1 MGFHTPVLKR
11 TLLPMA
17 AIAVAATPA
26 LGVVSVVPPPS
37 AAPGKAQPLVP
48 GLTYTLMNR
57 PGPQVLHVLTMRPNA
72 LLSLAPAQM
81 SGSLSVRATL
91 TSGMTARLANGATA
105 GINAD
110 YFDLGTGTPSGVL
123 SNGHLWTSPETS
135 RSALTIANGGAL
147 SVGKLT
153 LAGRYQK
160 LDPTAATPFPIVGFR
175 AVNRALPSSSTTGVV
190 VYTSDL
196 GRPTPSGTVQE
207 ALISLDGGVSLP
219 VNAPV
224 QGTVIAQGSGGGM
237 TMSPGQVVISGKN
250 TSGNVVTRDL
260 VPGTRVSIEAAIA
273 GIPADAWG
281 SVGGGPMLVQG
292 GVAIPS
298 AGEGFSASQLTGRTT
313 RTAVG
318 QTADGR
324 ILMVVSEGP
333 QQGKKG
339 YTAAEQ
345 ANLMLSLGA
354 VDAIGFDSGGSSLMA
369 LGRDQIVPWTSE
381 RPIADGLIASYS
393 GAQISIPDP
402 QRVSPNGDGL
412 ADSAT
417 LDAQSPVAGHTV
429 VTVARRGGGGFSTT
443 LLDQSGGPAN
453 NQLTIDPKSLGMPEG
468 PYVVTTTLT
477 PADGSAPTTMN
488 RNLTVDGT
496 LGNMKASLKYSGKG
510 KGRRTAM
517 TTRFSLTRQSK
528 VTVKIVNN
536 AGSTVATV
544 VSNRK
549 YSPGSRTVTWT
560 GKALPAGPYSVVVLA
575 KNSYGTSG
583 LQDSLRLR

>member
-1 MGFHTPVLKR
+1 M
-11 TLLPMA
+11 
-17 AIAVAATPA
+17 
-26 LGVVSVVPPPS
+26 
-37 AAPGKAQPLVP
+37 
-48 GLTYTLMNR
+48 
-57 PGPQVLHVLTMRPNA
+57 
-72 LLSLAPAQM
+72 
-81 SGSLSVRATL
+81 
-91 TSGMTARLANGATA
+91 
-105 GINAD
+105 
-110 YFDLGTGTPSGVL
+110 
-123 SNGHLWTSPETS
+123 
-135 RSALTIANGGAL
+135 
-147 SVGKLT
+147 
-153 LAGRYQK
+153 
-160 LDPTAATPFPIVGFR
+160 
-175 AVNRALPSSSTTGVV
+175 
-190 VYTSDL
+190 
-196 GRPTPSGTVQE
+196 
-207 ALISLDGGVSLP
+207 
-219 VNAPV
+219 
-224 QGTVIAQGSGGGM
+224 
-237 TMSPGQVVISGKN
+237 
-250 TSGNVVTRDL
+250 
-260 VPGTRVSIEAAIA
+260 
-273 GIPADAWG
+273 
-281 SVGGGPMLVQG
+281 
-292 GVAIPS
+292 
-298 AGEGFSASQLTGRTT
+298 
-313 RTAVG
+313 
-318 QTADGR
+318 
-324 ILMVVSEGP
+324 
-333 QQGKKG
+333 
-339 YTAAEQ
+339 
-345 ANLMLSLGA
+345 
-354 VDAIGFDSGGSSLMA
+354 
-369 LGRDQIVPWTSE
+369 PWTSE

>member
-1 MGFHTPVLKR
+1 M
-11 TLLPMA
+11 
-17 AIAVAATPA
+17 
-26 LGVVSVVPPPS
+26 
-37 AAPGKAQPLVP
+37 
-48 GLTYTLMNR
+48 
-57 PGPQVLHVLTMRPNA
+57 
-72 LLSLAPAQM
+72 
-81 SGSLSVRATL
+81 
-91 TSGMTARLANGATA
+91 
-105 GINAD
+105 
-110 YFDLGTGTPSGVL
+110 
-123 SNGHLWTSPETS
+123 
-135 RSALTIANGGAL
+135 
-147 SVGKLT
+147 
-153 LAGRYQK
+153 
-160 LDPTAATPFPIVGFR
+160 
-175 AVNRALPSSSTTGVV
+175 
-190 VYTSDL
+190 
-196 GRPTPSGTVQE
+196 QE

-560 GKALPAGPYSVVVLA
+560 GKALPSGPYSVVVLA